1 MPEIGETRSGDA
13 NVSYKPRECYGAG
26 GRRKLTFN
34 SKGEAKR
41 AMKKIIGYKD
51 GVPAQ
56 RGMKAYR
63 CGTCG
68 RYHLGH
74 KT

>member
-1 MPEIGETRSGDA
+1 
-13 NVSYKPRECYGAG
+13 
-26 GRRKLTFN
+26 
-34 SKGEAKR
+34 
-41 AMKKIIGYKD
+41 MKKIIGYKD